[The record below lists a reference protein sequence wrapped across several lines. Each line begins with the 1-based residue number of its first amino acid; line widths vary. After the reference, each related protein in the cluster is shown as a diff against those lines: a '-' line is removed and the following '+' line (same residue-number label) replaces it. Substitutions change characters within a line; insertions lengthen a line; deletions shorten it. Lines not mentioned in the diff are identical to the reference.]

1 MIKLNEHC
9 TILKRCTAKSQKVN
23 STFRAVASKALR
35 QNGFDSEIQWRMVA
49 RRSINQAPSSIRS
62 VYQSPMERRRQIL
75 PENPVEQIEIEVE
88 DEPLLVNQADQV
100 EISGEQFYN

>member
-35 QNGFDSEIQWRMVA
+35 QNGFDSEINGEWWHEGQLIKR
-49 RRSINQAPSSIRS
+49 QALLDLFTK
-62 VYQSPMERRRQIL
+62 VLWKEEGKFYL
-75 PENPVEQIEIEVE
+75 KTPVEQIEIEVE